1 MVLSSLGGLALVRV
15 SVSGSGSHAEVPGE
29 QTAGSDSPQLVL
41 WPYGALFTDRSQ
53 TSPSTWRTLPQ
64 SL

>member
-1 MVLSSLGGLALVRV
+1 MLECGAEFDALVYSSLGGLALV

-41 WPYGALFTDRSQ
+41 RPYGALFTDRSQ
-53 TSPSTWRTLPQ
+53 TSP
-64 SL
+64 